1 MRRSSARVL
10 GAQRP
15 SPTRSPAGL
24 ERWREIKIRFRN
36 NWAVSSRCDNG
47 PQGNRRPVCC
57 QWAQSMANHRAS
69 TFCDGRAR
77 RNGRRARVGEIASRS
92 TQYLPGAIGHRAA
105 VSEHRE
111 PFAGGAGD
119 AAGPNSSA
127 THPASVRTAIA
138 GIKQMLYGNF
148 YCKRPTPVDLPERWR
163 SEHNATRNG
172 WPEQV
177 ARLRRWRYYRHVA

>member
-1 MRRSSARVL
+1 MTEGLGDLEGTRMASTSPMAMGDVLAIRV
-10 GAQRP
+10 P
-15 SPTRSPAGL
+15 SRSPNPSVIFSYRG
-24 ERWREIKIRFRN
+24 
-36 NWAVSSRCDNG
+36 
-47 PQGNRRPVCC
+47 
-57 QWAQSMANHRAS
+57 
-69 TFCDGRAR
+69 AR

-148 YCKRPTPVDLPERWR
+148 Y
-163 SEHNATRNG
+163 
-172 WPEQV
+172 
-177 ARLRRWRYYRHVA
+177 